1 MREFT
6 APEES
11 RAQARTWDVVAAA
24 FAEREP
30 VRPTRRVPVRPLLAL
45 VVVGALTG
53 VAFTS
58 PGHAVLTSV
67 RKAVGIE
74 HARRALYSLP
84 TQGRLL
90 VGPWVVDADGST
102 RRLGAYDE
110 TSWSPFGRFVVATRG
125 DTLYALASDG
135 TVRWTLGRPVVRLP
149 RWSGTRVDT
158 RIAYFSGQRLRVVAG
173 NGTGDREVG
182 PAMGGGSVP
191 PAWRPGGAPFT
202 LAYADVRGRVWVF
215 EPDTGKLLFR
225 THAGPMPLKLAWS
238 PDGSRLLVLRAH
250 AADLYDTRGRR
261 TARAAGRF
269 VDAAF
274 VGRRLALLSPHAV
287 TLDGR
292 TLFRT
297 TGTLRQVVP
306 SPDGR
311 WLLLTW
317 PQADQWLFVRTSGR
331 PRVTA
336 DANIAEQLGGAFSV
350 AGWTS

>member
-1 MREFT
+1 MRAFR
-6 APEES
+6 APEET

-30 VRPTRRVPVRPLLAL
+30 VRRRRVPVRPLVAIAI
-45 VVVGALTG
+45 VGALAG

-74 HARRALYSLP
+74 HAQRALYSLP
-84 TQGRLL
+84 THGRLL
-90 VGPWVVDADGST
+90 VGAWIVNADGST
-102 RRLGAYDE
+102 RRLGDYDE

-125 DTLYALASDG
+125 DTLYALQSDG

-173 NGTGDREVG
+173 HGTNHREVG
-182 PAMGGGSVP
+182 PAMGASVA

-202 LAYADVRGRVWVF
+202 LAYADLRGRVWVF

-225 THAGPMPLKLAWS
+225 THGGPTPLKLEWS
-238 PDGSRLLVLRAH
+238 RDGAHLLVLRART
-250 AADLYDTRGRR
+250 ADVYDAGGRR
-261 TARAAGRF
+261 TSHAVGRF

-274 VGRRLALLSPHAV
+274 VGTRLALLSPHTVALNG
-287 TLDGR
+287 T

-297 TGTLRQVVP
+297 TGRLRQVVA

-317 PQADQWLFVRTSGR
+317 PQADQWLFVRTAGR
-331 PRVTA
+331 HRVTA
-336 DANIAEQLGGAFSV
+336 VANIAEQLGGGFAV
-350 AGWTS
+350 DGWTF